1 MSSTSPAHPGLDQ
14 RQNDLVVTGASEH
27 NLQKVDVVLPRN
39 KLVVFTGVSGSGKSS
54 LAFDTLYAEGQ
65 RRFLETLSAYA
76 RQFLG
81 GLKRPDVESISGLS
95 PVVAI
100 EQKTVSKNP
109 RSTVGTVTELHDFLR
124 LLYAR
129 AADAFSLET
138 GEPMVRYTDDQI
150 AQNILSRFDG
160 QKLLLLSPMVRGRKG
175 HYRELFEQIMR
186 LGYLRARVDGELV
199 ELESGYKVD
208 RYKVHD
214 IEAVVDRIV
223 VRPQDADRILKSVQ
237 TALSLGKGAMAVMPL
252 DGDTPVHFS
261 RNLMCPTTGLA
272 YPEPEPNLFS
282 FNSPYGAC
290 PTCNG
295 LGQVAQVDPE
305 TLMPDPKVT
314 VKRGGIAPLGK
325 LKDNL
330 TSRIVEAILAENDIA
345 LTTAVGDIPEEVMG
359 QILYGTDRDVKLQ
372 DKGGVRG
379 GTVPFEGL
387 VAAIVRSAEKAKSI
401 PLRRWAQS
409 FMHKV
414 TCPTCQGA
422 RLKAIS
428 LQFKLD
434 GKDIGEL
441 GRMDLNDLAAFL
453 EPLESRLSER
463 QATIAKAPL
472 KEVRARLGFLLDV
485 GLGYLSL
492 DRPTRSISGGEAQ
505 RIRLATQ
512 IGSRLT
518 EVLYILDEPSIG
530 LHQRDN
536 RKLIDSLCALRDA
549 GNSVIV
555 VEHDEDMMLASDH
568 LVDIGPGAGIHGGQI
583 VAQGPPD
590 SHLATDSVTAQFL
603 TGQKRIEL
611 PAKRRKGHRK
621 NLTLKGATGHNLRGV
636 DVKIPLGCLVG
647 VSGVSGSG
655 KSSLINQTLL
665 PALLNHLHDD
675 IRIPLPHKTING
687 LQHVDK
693 CIAIDQSPIGRT
705 PRSNP
710 ATYTGLMDLIRT
722 QFTLLPEAKIR
733 GYKKGRFSFNVAGG
747 RCEDCKGA
755 GVRTVEMNF
764 LPDVHVPC
772 DTCQGK
778 RFNRE
783 TLEVRYRG
791 KSIADVLD
799 MTVDDAH
806 AFFEAIPKI
815 HRITSTLQA
824 VGLGYI
830 TLGQQS
836 TTLSGGEA
844 QRVKLASELA
854 RVGTGSTL
862 YILDEPTTGLHFQD
876 VQMLID
882 VLHKLVDQGNTVVV
896 IEHHLDVIKVCDHVI
911 DMGPEG
917 GKDGGTVVVAGTP
930 EEVAKDKA
938 SHTGRFLAALLK

>member
-1 MSSTSPAHPGLDQ
+1 
-14 RQNDLVVTGASEH
+14 
-27 NLQKVDVVLPRN
+27 
-39 KLVVFTGVSGSGKSS
+39 
-54 LAFDTLYAEGQ
+54 
-65 RRFLETLSAYA
+65 
-76 RQFLG
+76 
-81 GLKRPDVESISGLS
+81 
-95 PVVAI
+95 
-100 EQKTVSKNP
+100 
-109 RSTVGTVTELHDFLR
+109 
-124 LLYAR
+124 
-129 AADAFSLET
+129 
-138 GEPMVRYTDDQI
+138 
-150 AQNILSRFDG
+150 
-160 QKLLLLSPMVRGRKG
+160 
-175 HYRELFEQIMR
+175 
-186 LGYLRARVDGELV
+186 
-199 ELESGYKVD
+199 
-208 RYKVHD
+208 
-214 IEAVVDRIV
+214 
-223 VRPQDADRILKSVQ
+223 
-237 TALSLGKGAMAVMPL
+237 
-252 DGDTPVHFS
+252 
-261 RNLMCPTTGLA
+261 
-272 YPEPEPNLFS
+272 
-282 FNSPYGAC
+282 
-290 PTCNG
+290 
-295 LGQVAQVDPE
+295 
-305 TLMPDPKVT
+305 
-314 VKRGGIAPLGK
+314 
-325 LKDNL
+325 
-330 TSRIVEAILAENDIA
+330 
-345 LTTAVGDIPEEVMG
+345 
-359 QILYGTDRDVKLQ
+359 
-372 DKGGVRG
+372 
-379 GTVPFEGL
+379 
-387 VAAIVRSAEKAKSI
+387 
-401 PLRRWAQS
+401 PLRRWARS

-414 TCPTCQGA
+414 TCPTCNGA
-422 RLKAIS
+422 RLKATS
-428 LQFKLD
+428 LQFRL
-434 GKDIGEL
+434 GGRDIGEL
-441 GRMDLNDLAAFL
+441 GRMDLYELASFL
-453 EPLESRLSER
+453 EELEPQLTER
-463 QATIAKAPL
+463 QAEIARAPL

-568 LVDIGPGAGIHGGQI
+568 LVDIGPGAGVHGGQI
-583 VAQGPPD
+583 VVQGPPQ
-590 SHLATDSVTAQFL
+590 SHLDSDSITAQYL
-603 TGQKRIEL
+603 NGVKTIAVPK
-611 PAKRRKGHRK
+611 KRRKGHRK
-621 NLTLKGATGHNLRGV
+621 NLILKGATGHNLKQV
-636 DVKIPLGCLVG
+636 NVKITLGCLVG

-675 IRIPLPHKTING
+675 IRIPLPHKAITG
-687 LQHVDK
+687 LQHIDK

-722 QFTLLPEAKIR
+722 QFALLPEAKIR

-747 RCEDCKGA
+747 RCESCKGA

-772 DTCQGK
+772 ETCQGK

-791 KSIADVLD
+791 KSIADVLA

-806 AFFEAIPKI
+806 SFFEAIPKI

-862 YILDEPTTGLHFQD
+862 YILDEPTTGLHFKD
-876 VQMLID
+876 VQLLID

-896 IEHHLDVIKVCDHVI
+896 IEHNLDVLKVCDHLI
-911 DMGPEG
+911 DIGPEG
-917 GKDGGTVVVAGTP
+917 GKDGGALVAAGTP
-930 EEVAKDKA
+930 EQVAEEA
-938 SHTGRFLAALLK
+938 QSHTGRFLKELLAKG

>member
-1 MSSTSPAHPGLDQ
+1 MTTHPAADA
-14 RQNDLVVTGASEH
+14 RQDDLIVTGASEH
-27 NLQKVDVVLPRN
+27 NLKNVDVVLPRN

-150 AQNILSRFDG
+150 ADNILARFEG

-186 LGYLRARVDGELV
+186 LGYLRARVDGQLV

-223 VRPQDADRILKSVQ
+223 VRPQDAERILKSVQ
-237 TALSLGKGAMAVMPL
+237 TALSLGKGAMAVMSL

-295 LGQVAQVDPE
+295 LGKVAQVDPE
-305 TLMPDPKVT
+305 TLIPDPSVS
-314 VKRGGIAPLGK
+314 VKKGGIAPLGK

-330 TSRIVEAILAENDIA
+330 TSRIVEAILASHNLP
-345 LTTAVGDIPEEVMG
+345 LTTAVGKIPEEVMG

-372 DKGGVRG
+372 DRGGVRG

-414 TCPTCQGA
+414 TCPTCNGA
-422 RLKAIS
+422 RLKATS
-428 LQFKLD
+428 LQFRL
-434 GKDIGEL
+434 GGRDIGEL
-441 GRMDLNDLAAFL
+441 GRMDLHELASFL
-453 EPLESRLSER
+453 EDLEPQLTER
-463 QATIAKAPL
+463 QATIARAPL

-568 LVDIGPGAGIHGGQI
+568 LVDIGPGAGVHGGQI
-583 VAQGPPD
+583 VVQGPPQ
-590 SHLATDSVTAQFL
+590 SHLDSDSITAQYL
-603 TGQKRIEL
+603 NGVKTIAVPK
-611 PAKRRKGHRK
+611 KRRKGHRK
-621 NLTLKGATGHNLRGV
+621 NLILKGASGHNLKQV
-636 DVKIPLGCLVG
+636 NVKIPLGCLVG
-647 VSGVSGSG
+647 ISGVSGSG

-675 IRIPLPHKTING
+675 IRIPLPHKTITG
-687 LQHVDK
+687 LQHIDK

-747 RCEDCKGA
+747 RCESCKGA

-772 DTCQGK
+772 ETCQGK

-791 KSIADVLD
+791 KSIADVLA

-806 AFFEAIPKI
+806 DFFEAIPKI

-862 YILDEPTTGLHFQD
+862 YILDEPTTGLHFKD
-876 VQMLID
+876 VQLLID

-896 IEHHLDVIKVCDHVI
+896 IEHHLDVLKVCDHLI
-911 DMGPEG
+911 DIGPEG
-917 GKDGGTVVVAGTP
+917 GKDGGTVVAAGTP
-930 EEVAKDKA
+930 EQVAEEA
-938 SHTGRFLAALLK
+938 ESHTGRFLKELLAKG

>member
-1 MSSTSPAHPGLDQ
+1 
-14 RQNDLVVTGASEH
+14 
-27 NLQKVDVVLPRN
+27 
-39 KLVVFTGVSGSGKSS
+39 
-54 LAFDTLYAEGQ
+54 
-65 RRFLETLSAYA
+65 
-76 RQFLG
+76 
-81 GLKRPDVESISGLS
+81 
-95 PVVAI
+95 AI

-109 RSTVGTVTELHDFLR
+109 RSTVGTVTEIHDFLR

-150 AQNILSRFDG
+150 AENILSRFEG

-186 LGYLRARVDGELV
+186 LGYLRARVDGQLV

-223 VRPQDADRILKSVQ
+223 VRSQDTERILKSVQ

-295 LGQVAQVDPE
+295 LGKVAQVDPE
-305 TLMPDPKVT
+305 TLFPDPSVS
-314 VKRGGIAPLGK
+314 VKKGGIAPLGK

-330 TSRIVEAILAENDIA
+330 TSRIVEAILASHNLP
-345 LTTAVGDIPEEVMG
+345 LTTAVGKIPEEVMG

-372 DKGGVRG
+372 DRGGIRG

-401 PLRRWAQS
+401 PLRRWARS

-414 TCPTCQGA
+414 TCPTCNGA
-422 RLKAIS
+422 RLKATS
-428 LQFKLD
+428 LQFRL
-434 GKDIGEL
+434 GGRDIGEL
-441 GRMDLNDLAAFL
+441 GRMDLYELASFL
-453 EPLESRLSER
+453 EELEPQLTER
-463 QATIAKAPL
+463 QAEIARAPL

-518 EVLYILDEPSIG
+518 EVLYILDGPSIG

-568 LVDIGPGAGIHGGQI
+568 LVDIGPGAGVHGGQI
-583 VAQGPPD
+583 VVQGPPQ
-590 SHLATDSVTAQFL
+590 SHLDSDSITAQYL
-603 TGQKRIEL
+603 NGVKTIAVPK
-611 PAKRRKGHRK
+611 KRRKGHRK
-621 NLTLKGATGHNLRGV
+621 NLILKGATGHNLKQV
-636 DVKIPLGCLVG
+636 NVKIPLGCLVG

-675 IRIPLPHKTING
+675 IRIPLPHKAITG
-687 LQHVDK
+687 LQHIDK

-722 QFTLLPEAKIR
+722 QFALLPEAKIR

-747 RCEDCKGA
+747 RCESCKGA

-772 DTCQGK
+772 ETCQGK

-791 KSIADVLD
+791 KSIADVLA

-806 AFFEAIPKI
+806 SFFEAIPKI

-862 YILDEPTTGLHFQD
+862 YILDEPTTGLHFKD
-876 VQMLID
+876 VQLLID

-896 IEHHLDVIKVCDHVI
+896 IEHNLDVLKVCDHLI
-911 DMGPEG
+911 DIGPEG
-917 GKDGGTVVVAGTP
+917 GKDGGALVAAGTP
-930 EEVAKDKA
+930 EQVAEEA
-938 SHTGRFLAALLK
+938 QSHTGRFLKELLAKG

>member
-1 MSSTSPAHPGLDQ
+1 
-14 RQNDLVVTGASEH
+14 
-27 NLQKVDVVLPRN
+27 
-39 KLVVFTGVSGSGKSS
+39 
-54 LAFDTLYAEGQ
+54 
-65 RRFLETLSAYA
+65 
-76 RQFLG
+76 
-81 GLKRPDVESISGLS
+81 
-95 PVVAI
+95 
-100 EQKTVSKNP
+100 
-109 RSTVGTVTELHDFLR
+109 
-124 LLYAR
+124 YAR

-150 AQNILSRFDG
+150 AENILSRFEG

-186 LGYLRARVDGELV
+186 LGYLRARVDGQLV

-223 VRPQDADRILKSVQ
+223 VRSQDAERILKSVQ

-295 LGQVAQVDPE
+295 LGKVAQVDPE
-305 TLMPDPKVT
+305 TLFPDPSVS
-314 VKRGGIAPLGK
+314 VKKGGIAPLGK

-330 TSRIVEAILAENDIA
+330 TSRIVEAILASHNLP
-345 LTTAVGDIPEEVMG
+345 LTTAVGKIPEEVMG

-372 DKGGVRG
+372 DRGGIRG

-401 PLRRWAQS
+401 PLRRWARS

-414 TCPTCQGA
+414 TCPTCNGA
-422 RLKAIS
+422 RLKATS
-428 LQFKLD
+428 LQFRL
-434 GKDIGEL
+434 GGRDIGEL
-441 GRMDLNDLAAFL
+441 GRMDLYELASFL
-453 EPLESRLSER
+453 EELEPQLTER
-463 QATIAKAPL
+463 QAEIARAPL

-568 LVDIGPGAGIHGGQI
+568 LVDIGPGAGVHGGQI
-583 VAQGPPD
+583 VVQGPPQ
-590 SHLATDSVTAQFL
+590 SHLDSDSITAQYL
-603 TGQKRIEL
+603 NGVKTIAVPK
-611 PAKRRKGHRK
+611 KRRKGHRK
-621 NLTLKGATGHNLRGV
+621 NLILKGATGHNLKQV
-636 DVKIPLGCLVG
+636 NVKIPLGCLVG

-675 IRIPLPHKTING
+675 IRIPLPHKTITG
-687 LQHVDK
+687 LQHIDK

-722 QFTLLPEAKIR
+722 QFALLPEAKIR

-747 RCEDCKGA
+747 RCESCKGA

-772 DTCQGK
+772 ETCQGK

-791 KSIADVLD
+791 KSIADVLA

-806 AFFEAIPKI
+806 SFFEAIPKI

-862 YILDEPTTGLHFQD
+862 YILDEPTTGLHFKD
-876 VQMLID
+876 VQLLID

-896 IEHHLDVIKVCDHVI
+896 IEHHLDVLKVCDHLI
-911 DMGPEG
+911 DIGPEG
-917 GKDGGTVVVAGTP
+917 GKDGGALVAAGTP
-930 EEVAKDKA
+930 EEVAEEA
-938 SHTGRFLAALLK
+938 QSHTGRFLKELLAKG